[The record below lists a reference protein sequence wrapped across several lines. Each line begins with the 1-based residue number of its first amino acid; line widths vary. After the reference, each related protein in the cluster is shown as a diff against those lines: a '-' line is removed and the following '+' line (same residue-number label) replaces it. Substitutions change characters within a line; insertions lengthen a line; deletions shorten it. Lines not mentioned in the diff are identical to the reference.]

1 MGKFC
6 SKCGSKVE
14 GNFCTNC
21 GTKITEKAETVKII
35 SNDVN
40 DYLKDK
46 VRAKRDH
53 STYRLVL
60 GIIMIVLGFCVFIV
74 SLNEESVLKYE
85 MLGYNVTL
93 GFMLPGLAILA
104 GGILSIIS
112 RNNNK
117 LLLISGICYVVA
129 AICNVCGIQ
138 DISILFILCCIFAP
152 MNFVFYTKTNKY
164 EQE

>member
-21 GTKITEKAETVKII
+21 GTKIGEKAEATKII
-35 SNDVN
+35 SEDVN

-53 STYRLVL
+53 SNYRLIL
-60 GIIMIVLGFCVFIV
+60 GIIMIVLGFCVFVV
-74 SLNEESVLKYE
+74 SFNDESVLKYE
-85 MLGYNVTL
+85 DLGYNMTF
-93 GFMLPGLAILA
+93 GFMLPGIAMLA
-104 GGILSIIS
+104 GGILSILS
-112 RNNNK
+112 RKNNK
-117 LLLISGICYVVA
+117 LLLISGFCYLAA
-129 AICNVCGIQ
+129 AICNICGIQ
-138 DISILFILCCIFAP
+138 DISVLFIMSCVFVPL
-152 MNFVFYTKTNKY
+152 NFVFYSKTNKY

>member
-6 SKCGSKVE
+6 SKCGTKIE

-21 GTKITEKAETVKII
+21 GTKATEKVETQKL
-35 SNDVN
+35 SNEVN

-46 VRAKRDH
+46 VRTKRNH
-53 STYRLVL
+53 NNYRLII
-60 GIIMIVLGFCVFIV
+60 GIIMIILGFCIFIV
-74 SLNEESVLKYE
+74 SLSDEEVLKYE
-85 MLGYNVTL
+85 AVGYNMLL
-93 GFMLPGLAILA
+93 GFTLPGLAVLS

-117 LLLISGICYVVA
+117 LLLISGICYVA
-129 AICNVCGIQ
+129 AAVSNVCGIQ
-138 DISILFILCCIFAP
+138 DISLLFILCCVFSP
-152 MNFVFYTKTNKY
+152 LNFVFYSKTNKY